1 MPEHDAAEEDATEAG
16 ETTGETGVSET
27 ADEAADGSGSKAGA
41 AQRHDPE
48 ELPAEI
54 RENVPDYDDEYLDRV
69 SDRLMYSY
77 DLERDTVV
85 LGQRFDLSATL
96 RMRNQK
102 QFLHPALSY
111 ADHDQREFLFARRVG
126 TPTVAEL
133 ERLVELGHGIADERI
148 EANEQ
153 HYGTEITFVLVA
165 DRIPNGVDEF
175 VDGFRDRTLLKFGYY
190 GHYEVNLIVVAPD
203 EESIV
208 DSEAASVT
216 GAFRLWEPVEKPTE
230 GFFSRFAKRFWR

>member
-1 MPEHDAAEEDATEAG
+1 MSEPDADRM
-16 ETTGETGVSET
+16 ETDR
-27 ADEAADGSGSKAGA
+27 ADEGASSKHADEPAPGTGS
-41 AQRHDPE
+41 RRDPA

-54 RENVPDYDDEYLDRV
+54 RENVPDYEGEYLDRV

-77 DLERDTVV
+77 DLNRDEIVRGERFELT
-85 LGQRFDLSATL
+85 ATL

-111 ADHDQREFLFARRVG
+111 ADHDQQEFVFARPVS

-148 EANEQ
+148 EANEE
-153 HYGTEITFVLVA
+153 HYGTDVTFVLVG
-165 DRIPNGVDEF
+165 DRLPDDVVAF

-203 EESIV
+203 EERIV
-208 DSEAASVT
+208 DSEAAGVT
-216 GAFRLWEPVEKPTE
+216 GAFRLWEPVEEPKE
-230 GFFSRFAKRFWR
+230 GLLSRFAKRFWR

>member
-1 MPEHDAAEEDATEAG
+1 MSDHESNVASNPDVSDPETDASDASDASNPSDATP
-16 ETTGETGVSET
+16 
-27 ADEAADGSGSKAGA
+27 GSGA
-41 AQRHDPE
+41 RLDPE
-48 ELPAEI
+48 EIPAEI

-77 DLERDTVV
+77 DLDRDVVVHGERFEM
-85 LGQRFDLSATL
+85 GATL

-111 ADHDQREFLFARRVG
+111 ADHDQREFLFVRRVS

-133 ERLVELGHGIADERI
+133 ERLVDLGHAIADERI

-153 HYGTEITFVLVA
+153 HYGTDITFVLVGDTLPDA
-165 DRIPNGVDEF
+165 VRDF

-203 EESIV
+203 EEVLV
-208 DSEAASVT
+208 DSEAAGVT
-216 GAFRLWEPVEKPTE
+216 EALRLWERIEPPRE